1 MSLLAL
7 ALAASVAAAP
17 VQGRAVVECKVLP
30 DGHLTNCRVISESPT
45 GANVGA
51 FALVLV
57 KTYRIPPGDRRIV
70 KGQIRIPL
78 RFKMP

>member
-7 ALAASVAAAP
+7 ALAASVTTAP

-30 DGHLTNCRVISESPT
+30 DGHLTQCRVISESPAK
-45 GANVGA
+45 ANVGA

-57 KTYRIPPGDRRIV
+57 KAYRIPPGDRRVI

-78 RFKMP
+78 RFMMP

>member
-7 ALAASVAAAP
+7 ALAASVATAP

-30 DGHLTNCRVISESPT
+30 DGHLTQCRVITESPSN
-45 GANVGA
+45 ANVGA
-51 FALVLV
+51 FALTLV
-57 KTYRIPPGDRRIV
+57 KAYRIPAGDRRIV
-70 KGQIRIPL
+70 NGKIRIPL